1 MAKVSLVVYDF
12 GRNTT
17 QTISAIRRRT
27 SLPISEIS
35 ARIRDREPV
44 FEVRMW
50 ELDVRDKV
58 EVLRS
63 LVEELGA
70 LGASFEMFELMN
82 DQSPRTV
89 DSERLIKVDLTKLN
103 NLLLAHERQARQR
116 HD

>member
-1 MAKVSLVVYDF
+1 MAKVSLVVHDF

-17 QTISAIRRRT
+17 QTVSAIRRHT
-27 SLPISEIS
+27 SLPISEVS

-50 ELDVRDKV
+50 ERDVRDKV

-63 LVEELGA
+63 LVEQLLA

-82 DQSPRTV
+82 DQSPKTV
-89 DSERLIKVDLTKLN
+89 DSERLIRVDLPKLN